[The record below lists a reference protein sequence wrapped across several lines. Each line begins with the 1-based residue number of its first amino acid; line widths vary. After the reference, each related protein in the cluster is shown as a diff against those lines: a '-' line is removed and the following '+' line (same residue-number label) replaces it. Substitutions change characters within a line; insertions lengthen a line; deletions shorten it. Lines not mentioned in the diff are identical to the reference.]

1 MPPDRQSITE
11 TMPLAAWRRSQP
23 QSPSSLGG
31 AHYPGAKSPNLN
43 RLIHAPRIRER
54 RAVKFSQ
61 DPWVSANK
69 LDVGEAVGSVHEN
82 GPGRGGAHHRPVVL
96 PLLGRPALRRGGL
109 RGHMPGIPC
118 LGEPMP
124 SLMPHAGRAYGT
136 R

>member
-1 MPPDRQSITE
+1 
-11 TMPLAAWRRSQP
+11 MPLAAWRRSQP

-69 LDVGEAVGSVHEN
+69 LDVGEPWDPSMKMDRGEVGHII
-82 GPGRGGAHHRPVVL
+82 GPWFCHCWEDQPCGGAAFAVTL
-96 PLLGRPALRRGGL
+96 PASLASGNPCPASCRTPAALTAPAECGSW
-109 RGHMPGIPC
+109 P
-118 LGEPMP
+118 
-124 SLMPHAGRAYGT
+124 
-136 R
+136 